1 MMKYVYLTTG
11 TADFLQKIAEKFKKE
26 NITLFFGSDHALLFH
41 ETNGKT
47 VFQMPRKY
55 EILESTGSVPVKGY
69 ALFHY
74 IPVRD
79 EDSPVFEHE
88 LSKRPRRLDNA
99 DDFLAARILRPMKNH
114 TYLIITFWKSKE
126 AFKAWKDMEEFAF
139 PDEKDR
145 SIEVNKIKMYAGPSY
160 LNEYYI
166 GLNEIDE

>member
-1 MMKYVYLTTG
+1 MNYVYLTTG
-11 TADFLQKIAEKFKKE
+11 TADFLQKITKKFKKE
-26 NITLFFGSDHALLFH
+26 NITLFFGPDHALLFH

-55 EILESTGSVPVKGY
+55 KILESTGQVPVKGY

-79 EDSPVFEHE
+79 EDSPVFEHK
-88 LSKRPRRLDNA
+88 LSKRPHRLDNY
-99 DDFLAARILRPMKNH
+99 DECLGTRILRPMKNH
-114 TYLIITFWKSKE
+114 TYLIITFWISKE
-126 AFKAWKDMEEFAF
+126 AFKAWKDMEKFVIPE
-139 PDEKDR
+139 EKDR

-160 LNEYYI
+160 MNEYYI